1 MAGATIV
8 ALFNEYAAAHRAL
21 CELIRI
27 GIQRNSISI
36 IAGDRSNS
44 QGNRDL
50 GIILERGA
58 ERYRRAVRSG
68 RTILAVE
75 ADEAARTQV
84 LEIIEHH
91 TPAEIEEVAAAE

>member
-21 CELIRI
+21 CELIQI
-27 GIQRNSISI
+27 GIPPNCISI

-50 GIILERGA
+50 GIIEKDA
-58 ERYRRAVRSG
+58 ERYRRAVRRG

-75 ADEAARTQV
+75 ADEAARTQL

-91 TPAEIEEVAAAE
+91 MPVETEEVAAAE

>member
-27 GIQRNSISI
+27 GIQRNGISI

-50 GIILERGA
+50 GILERDA
-58 ERYRRAVRSG
+58 ERYRRAVRRG

>member
-1 MAGATIV
+1 MARSTIV

-21 CELIRI
+21 CELIQI
-27 GIQRNSISI
+27 GIRPNGISI

-50 GIILERGA
+50 GIIPERNA
-58 ERYRRAVRSG
+58 ERYRRAVRRG

-75 ADEAARTQV
+75 ADEAVRTQV
-84 LEIIEHH
+84 LEIIDHH
-91 TPAEIEEVAAAE
+91 TPTEIEEVATAE

>member
-1 MAGATIV
+1 MAGSTIV
-8 ALFNEYAAAHRAL
+8 AIFNEYAAAQRAL
-21 CELIRI
+21 CELIQI
-27 GIQRNSISI
+27 GIPPNCISI
-36 IAGDRSNS
+36 IAGDRSNI

-84 LEIIEHH
+84 WEIIEHH
-91 TPAEIEEVAAAE
+91 MPTEIEEVAAAE

>member
-1 MAGATIV
+1 MARSTIV
-8 ALFNEYAAAHRAL
+8 AQFNEYAAAHRAL
-21 CELIRI
+21 CELIQI
-27 GIQRNSISI
+27 GIQPNCISI

-50 GIILERGA
+50 GIIEKDA
-58 ERYRRAVRSG
+58 ERYCQAVRHG

-84 LEIIEHH
+84 LESIEHH
-91 TPAEIEEVAAAE
+91 KPTEIEEVAAAE